1 MKGRRFLSL
10 TAALLAAAVLTAC
23 GAENGTEG
31 IEELAYTESA
41 PAAYDMAQTAP
52 VAAGADM
59 GDPWEVEAPVEDAA
73 AEEESEAA
81 LLEEGTGGA
90 AALAES
96 GGNGAVSKKL
106 IRNAQMELE
115 TRDYDTL
122 LAYITRQTQEFGGYV
137 ETLSV
142 SGQAQEGNRYAEMTL
157 RVPQDKLDGLL
168 DGVSGQSNVVYRRE
182 SVQDVTLQYVDLD
195 THKRSLLTE
204 RDRLLELLEKAE
216 TVSDL
221 IEIES
226 RLSEVRYQIESLEE
240 KLRMIDDQVDYS
252 TVSMTIRE
260 VKLYTPAEEK
270 GLWKRMTEGFSG
282 NVTRLIWDIEDLF
295 VALFAALPYLL
306 AWAAAILCVALLI
319 RLLGGAL
326 RRRRAKKRA
335 KKRSEGE
342 REAAYEIVPDK
353 EAAHETGLD
362 KESAREAVPDG
373 EAMSQEA
380 SGEAPRRETSEK
392 AEEGQN
398 GRTV

>member
-10 TAALLAAAVLTAC
+10 MAALLAAAVLTAC

-96 GGNGAVSKKL
+96 ARL
-106 IRNAQMELE
+106 DPA
-115 TRDYDTL
+115 
-122 LAYITRQTQEFGGYV
+122 LAPER
-137 ETLSV
+137 
-142 SGQAQEGNRYAEMTL
+142 AQEGNRYAEMTL